1 MEEVNK
7 QEEQEE
13 VLGYELDEQIDV
25 LLRKIE
31 KIIHQMQVDIR
42 SLTPDTRRDLENLV
56 VLMRSEFENG
66 AVTQAMLDR
75 RKNAEIDAVIEKQIQ
90 TGNIPKPSDYYS
102 RSSSVLTKLAGADLW
117 EAWALIHNLLGLLE
131 DRVSDMETRML
142 GTSLSPRDWEEGE
155 G

>member
-7 QEEQEE
+7 QEE

-31 KIIHQMQVDIR
+31 KIIFPAR
-42 SLTPDTRRDLENLV
+42 SLTGDTRRDLENLV
-56 VLMRSEFENG
+56 SLVRQELMNG
-66 AVTQAMLDR
+66 AITQAMLDR

-102 RSSSVLTKLAGADLW
+102 RSSSVLAKLAGTTAAGILW
-117 EAWALIHNLLGLLE
+117 EALSLLE
-131 DRVSDMETRML
+131 DRVTDMETRML
-142 GTSLSPRDWEEGE
+142 GTSLSPREEEEG
-155 G
+155 